1 MSKNQDNPRTK
12 RSKAKETALSRRRFF
27 ATVGVGVGAT
37 ATLSAPAVAQGRRRW
52 TMVTSWP
59 RGSAGPGSSADRI
72 ASMITAMSGGRL
84 EVLVRGSGELV
95 SAFGVLD
102 AVADGVAEL
111 GHTAS
116 FYWSGS
122 EPAAA
127 FFTTIPFGLTAV
139 DHNAWVRFGGG
150 QQLWERTYGDYGVL
164 PRLAGNSG
172 MTMAGWSR
180 RAITGLEG
188 LKGLKIRLSGLGAE
202 VYARLGAIPISLPPS
217 EIVLALSTGA
227 IDAAEF
233 LGPWSDSANGFQRV
247 ADYYYFPGFNKPNGT
262 AEGLVNAAAYHGLPE
277 DLQAIVDAAFAA
289 ENDFGLAEAKW
300 FNANSL
306 SMLDMEGTRL
316 EAMPQSIMDEA
327 ERVTIDVLNDRAA
340 SDSFVSEVLASYRDA
355 STRLGRWT
363 SISEGIYN
371 GRG

>member
-1 MSKNQDNPRTK
+1 MEAFCSMDFSLIPACVRVW
-12 RSKAKETALSRRRFF
+12 
-27 ATVGVGVGAT
+27 TV
-37 ATLSAPAVAQGRRRW
+37 W
-52 TMVTSWP
+52 
-59 RGSAGPGSSADRI
+59 
-72 ASMITAMSGGRL
+72 
-84 EVLVRGSGELV
+84 
-95 SAFGVLD
+95 FVLD
-102 AVADGVAEL
+102 HTRAQHFAYL
-111 GHTAS
+111 GLNVQKMFIT
-116 FYWSGS
+116 G
-122 EPAAA
+122 EPQYPA
-127 FFTTIPFGLTAV
+127 
-139 DHNAWVRFGGG
+139 
-150 QQLWERTYGDYGVL
+150 ERTL
-164 PRLAGNSG
+164 LA
-172 MTMAGWSR
+172 
-180 RAITGLEG
+180 
-188 LKGLKIRLSGLGAE
+188 
-202 VYARLGAIPISLPPS
+202 
-217 EIVLALSTGA
+217 TGA